1 MSASSVTVSVFEYPK
16 LARKRETGRN
26 HTFVGVM
33 DEPNEFRGL
42 LFSLFKQHC
51 HDGLTRSNSD
61 PSSIDWGACPP
72 FQVVRVGKKLCSAE
86 LAAFGRALSA
96 AICQF
101 PLPSQG
107 LILSASGFCSTH
119 IYFGV
124 SWQAGPKVLPPIL
137 YFNKLNLKQ
146 STLILDKLT
155 TYLIEVKIYYYY
167 LNKKRTYCDFYLFSV
182 YYIPL

>member
-16 LARKRETGRN
+16 LARRETGRN

-42 LFSLFKQHC
+42 LFSSFKQHC

-61 PSSIDWGACPP
+61 PSSIDWGACSP
-72 FQVVRVGKKLCSAE
+72 FQVVRVGKKLCSAV

-96 AICQF
+96 VICQF
-101 PLPSQG
+101 PLPSQASG
-107 LILSASGFCSTH
+107 PSVILSGFCSTH

-124 SWQAGPKVLPPIL
+124 SWPEGSSA
-137 YFNKLNLKQ
+137 
-146 STLILDKLT
+146 
-155 TYLIEVKIYYYY
+155 
-167 LNKKRTYCDFYLFSV
+167 DFIF
-182 YYIPL
+182 

>member
-1 MSASSVTVSVFEYPK
+1 MSASSVTVSVCEYPK
-16 LARKRETGRN
+16 LTRKRETGRN

-42 LFSLFKQHC
+42 LFSSFKQHC

-61 PSSIDWGACPP
+61 PSSIDWGACSL
-72 FQVVRVGKKLCSAE
+72 FQVVRVGKKLCRAV

-107 LILSASGFCSTH
+107 LLSFFLAFAVP
-119 IYFGV
+119 IYT
-124 SWQAGPKVLPPIL
+124 SECPGPKVLPPI
-137 YFNKLNLKQ
+137 Y
-146 STLILDKLT
+146 ILT
-155 TYLIEVKIYYYY
+155 
-167 LNKKRTYCDFYLFSV
+167 N
-182 YYIPL
+182 